1 MRVALV
7 TLNEEQIAYIIQD
20 IEDFKANV
28 NIHNTGGGSLTD
40 WNPDHFDMEREEF
53 WLLKSI
59 VKAIQPDS
67 A

>member
-1 MRVALV
+1 MGQMI
-7 TLNEEQIAYIIQD
+7 TFDEKQIAWILD
-20 IEDFKANV
+20 VIEDNKSNV
-28 NIHNTGGGSLTD
+28 NIHDSSAVSLTD

-59 VKAIQPDS
+59 VKAIKPDS